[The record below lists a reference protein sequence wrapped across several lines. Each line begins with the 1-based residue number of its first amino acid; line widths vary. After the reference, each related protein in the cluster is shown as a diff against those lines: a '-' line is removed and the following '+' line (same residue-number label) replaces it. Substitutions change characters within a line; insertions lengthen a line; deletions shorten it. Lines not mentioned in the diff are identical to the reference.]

1 MPTKTW
7 ALDPTHSEVQFKIKH
22 LMITNVTGSFDIF
35 TVLAQTEDED
45 FTKAKISFTADVNSI
60 STNNE
65 QRDGH
70 LKAADF
76 FDAEKFPQIKFEAT
90 KTENVD
96 DDGSYE
102 LYGNLTIRDVTK
114 NVKLSVEF
122 GGIVKDMYGNTKAG
136 FTINGKIN
144 RKDFGLT
151 WSAVT
156 EAGNIMLG
164 DDVKIAAEIQLIEQ
178 AG

>member
-1 MPTKTW
+1 
-7 ALDPTHSEVQFKIKH
+7 
-22 LMITNVTGSFDIF
+22 MITNVTGSFNIF
-35 TVLAQTEDED
+35 TVSAQTEAED

-70 LKAADF
+70 LKSADF

-96 DDGSYE
+96 SDGSYE

-122 GGIVKDMYGNTKAG
+122 GGVVKDMYGNIKAG

-151 WSAVT
+151 WSGLT
-156 EAGNIMLG
+156 EAGG
-164 DDVKIAAEIQLIEQ
+164 VVVSEDVKISCEIQLIEQ
-178 AG
+178 A

>member
-1 MPTKTW
+1 MATKNW

-45 FTKAKISFTADVNSI
+45 FTKANISFTADVNSI

-76 FDAEKFPQIKFEAT
+76 FDAEKFAQIKFEAT

-144 RKDFGLT
+144 RTDFGLT
-151 WSAVT
+151 WSGLT
-156 EAGNIMLG
+156 EAGG
-164 DDVKIAAEIQLIEQ
+164 VVVSDEVRIAAEIQLIEQ

>member
-1 MPTKTW
+1 MATKNW

-76 FDAEKFPQIKFEAT
+76 FDAEKFAQIKFEAT

-96 DDGSYE
+96 SDGSYE
-102 LYGNLTIRDVTK
+102 LYGDLTIRDVTK

-151 WSAVT
+151 WNAVT
-156 EAGNIMLG
+156 EAGGVMVSEEVRLS
-164 DDVKIAAEIQLIEQ
+164 AEIQLIEQ
-178 AG
+178 A

>member
-1 MPTKTW
+1 MATKNW

-22 LMITNVTGSFDIF
+22 LMITNVTGSFNIF
-35 TVLAQTEDED
+35 TVTAQTEDED
-45 FTKAKISFTADVNSI
+45 FTKAKLSFTADVNSI

-65 QRDGH
+65 QRDAH
-70 LKAADF
+70 LKSADF

-96 DDGSYE
+96 NDGSYE
-102 LYGNLTIRDVTK
+102 LYGNLTIRDVIK
-114 NVKLSVEF
+114 NIKLSVEF
-122 GGIVKDMYGNTKAG
+122 GGIAKDPYGNVKAG

-151 WSAVT
+151 WSALT
-156 EAGNIMLG
+156 EAGNIMVS
-164 DDVKIAAEIQLIEQ
+164 DDVKIACEIQLIEQ
-178 AG
+178 A

>member
-1 MPTKTW
+1 MATKNW

-76 FDAEKFPQIKFEAT
+76 FDAEKFAQIKFEAT

-96 DDGSYE
+96 SDGSYE

-122 GGIVKDMYGNTKAG
+122 GGIVKDPYGNIKAG

-151 WSAVT
+151 WSMVT
-156 EAGNIMLG
+156 EAGNIMLS
-164 DDVKIAAEIQLIEQ
+164 DDVKIACEIQLIEQ
-178 AG
+178 A

>member
-1 MPTKTW
+1 MATKNW

-22 LMITNVTGSFDIF
+22 LMITNVTGSFNIF
-35 TVLAQTEDED
+35 TVTAQTEDED
-45 FTKAKISFTADVNSI
+45 FTKAKLSFTADVNSI

-65 QRDGH
+65 QRDAH
-70 LKAADF
+70 LKSADF

-96 DDGSYE
+96 NDGSYE
-102 LYGNLTIRDVTK
+102 LYGNLTIRDVIK
-114 NVKLSVEF
+114 NIKLSVEF
-122 GGIVKDMYGNTKAG
+122 GGIAKDPYGNVKAG

-156 EAGNIMLG
+156 EAGNIMVS
-164 DDVKIAAEIQLIEQ
+164 DDVKIACEIQLIQQ
-178 AG
+178 A

>member
-1 MPTKTW
+1 MATKTW
-7 ALDPTHSEVQFKIKH
+7 ALDPTHSDVQFKIKH

-35 TVLAQTEDED
+35 TVSAQTEDED
-45 FTKAKISFTADVNSI
+45 FTKAKLSFTADVNSI

-65 QRDGH
+65 QRDAH
-70 LKAADF
+70 LKGADF

-96 DDGSYE
+96 NDGSYE
-102 LYGNLTIRDVTK
+102 LYGDLTIRDVTK

-122 GGIVKDMYGNTKAG
+122 GGIAKDMYGNTKAG

-156 EAGNIMLG
+156 ETGGVMLS
-164 DDVKIAAEIQLIEQ
+164 DEVKVAAEIQLIEQ
-178 AG
+178 A

>member
-1 MPTKTW
+1 MATKTW

-22 LMITNVTGSFDIF
+22 LMITNVTGSFNIF
-35 TVLAQTEDED
+35 TVSAQTEDED
-45 FTKAKISFTADVNSI
+45 FTKARISFTADVNSI

-65 QRDGH
+65 QRDTH
-70 LKAADF
+70 LKSGDF
-76 FDAEKFPQIKFEAT
+76 FDAEKFPQLKFEAT

-96 DDGSYE
+96 SDGSYE
-102 LYGNLTIRDVTK
+102 LYGDLTIRDVTK

-122 GGIVKDMYGNTKAG
+122 GGVVKDPWGNTKAG

-151 WSAVT
+151 WNAVT
-156 EAGNIMLG
+156 EAGGVMVSDEVRLF
-164 DDVKIAAEIQLIEQ
+164 AEIQLVEQ
-178 AG
+178 Q